1 MLGTL
6 AMELLKRNASQG
18 RSDRARPSA
27 GLFFVASSFKREL
40 QQIAS
45 GVRRCVLG
53 GSSVFQKHRSLAG
66 DHNG

>member
-1 MLGTL
+1 
-6 AMELLKRNASQG
+6 MELLKQNGSQG

-27 GLFFVASSFKREL
+27 ALFLLASSFKREL

-53 GSSVFQKHRSLAG
+53 GSSVFQKHFSLAG
-66 DHNG
+66 KHNG